1 MHFIRTSLGIAALIT
16 LSACAGMSSTDKGTI
31 AGAAIG
37 GVAGSALTGG
47 SAVGTI
53 GGAAAGGIIGHEVGE
68 DRDRHRR

>member
-1 MHFIRTSLGIAALIT
+1 MRTLRASLAIAALLA

-47 SAVGTI
+47 SAIGTI

-68 DRDRHRR
+68 SQDRRRR

>member
-1 MHFIRTSLGIAALIT
+1 MRTLRTSVGIAALLL
-16 LSACAGMSSTDKGTI
+16 LSACAGMSSTGKGTI

-53 GGAAAGGIIGHEVGE
+53 GGAVGGGIIGHEVGE
-68 DRDRHRR
+68 SRDRRR